1 VTTYRAI
8 GATTKTSIY
17 GAGTRE
23 YTYTRTYSIDTA
35 LSITTP
41 PPEATPI
48 STSTESYYDNEVTI
62 VNVYLPAS
70 AFTSLPVQKYTF
82 NRDNQPRT
90 YFQQPIVWTAPT
102 TCSSKWTYTS
112 YVSVSIPSI
121 VVSQITPISTTVLAK
136 TRYYA
141 STTAFSMMWLVPEDT
156 LPDETAAR
164 SPYYNYYATKC
175 QDPGPSVTNHDWGA
189 WLANESG
196 TGGGGTSSG
205 GGSSRDYRDYYGGY
219 VWHYYIAFFVLVCLI
234 PLLFI
239 LGWFENYFWFTRL
252 MKGKS
257 CFRGGTICWALI
269 FVFMVCFIKR
279 QKRRDSA
286 EERTELQAKW
296 KAMKTR
302 ERLRHWRKNWWRW
315 KYPEALLGPRPGGHV
330 PVPVVQTPEMVQTP
344 AVSTRDVEAE
354 AGAAPA
360 VVPEQAVNP
369 VAAEPEIQEIR
380 PTVPAGAQPVE
391 GETAP
396 ASPQRPPP
404 SPPTADHD
412 DRH

>member
-1 VTTYRAI
+1 MTTYRAV
-8 GATTKTSIY
+8 GATTSTSIY

-23 YTYTRTYSIDTA
+23 YTYTRIYSIDTA

-48 STSTESYYDNEVTI
+48 STSTESTYYRNEVTI

-70 AFTSLPVQKYTF
+70 AFTSLPVQKYTYGR
-82 NRDNQPRT
+82 NNQPST
-90 YFQQPIVWTAPT
+90 YFQQPIVWTAPS
-102 TCSSKWTYTS
+102 TCSSKWTYTT

-121 VVSQITPISTTVLAK
+121 VVPQITPISTTLLAK
-136 TRYYA
+136 SSYYD
-141 STTAFSMMWLVPEDT
+141 STTVFSMMWLVPEDT
-156 LPDETAAR
+156 YPTETTAHLL
-164 SPYYNYYATKC
+164 YYNYYATRC
-175 QDPGPSVTNHDWGA
+175 QDPGPSVTNNDWGV

-196 TGGGGTSSG
+196 TGGGRTTSG
-205 GGSSRDYRDYYGGY
+205 GGSSSYYGDYYGGY
-219 VWHYYIAFFVLVCLI
+219 VWHYYIAFLVIVCALI
-234 PLLFI
+234 PLFFI

-269 FVFMVCFIKR
+269 LVFMICFIKR

-286 EERTELQAKW
+286 EERKELQAKW

-344 AVSTRDVEAE
+344 AASTRDVEAE

-360 VVPEQAVNP
+360 VVPEQAV
-369 VAAEPEIQEIR
+369 
-380 PTVPAGAQPVE
+380 QPVVVD
-391 GETAP
+391 TAP
-396 ASPQRPPP
+396 ETPQRPPP
-404 SPPTADHD
+404 SQPTADHD
-412 DRH
+412 DRHR